1 MYVTYNSNNRREA
14 LYLVCVT
21 LFTVIVILSNLIT
34 VKMVSVPWLTPYAIP
49 CGLLTYPLTFLL
61 GDLVTEIYGSAKA
74 KFMVYLG
81 FGASLVAHG
90 IVLLAL
96 NMPAHPD
103 WVFAYNPYHLGDAA
117 AQQKAFETIFGLNGI
132 AVLSSLAA
140 YGASQLLDINLFGFL
155 KEVTKNKHLWLR
167 NGGSTLISQLT
178 DTLIVNVLLLY
189 CGLKLELNLVIQ
201 ISLVCYLFKMGFAI
215 CNIPLFY
222 AAVSAAKWFLGEA
235 PLRNKNKPGSLSYQ
249 SG

>member
-1 MYVTYNSNNRREA
+1 
-14 LYLVCVT
+14 
-21 LFTVIVILSNLIT
+21 
-34 VKMVSVPWLTPYAIP
+34 
-49 CGLLTYPLTFLL
+49 
-61 GDLVTEIYGSAKA
+61 
-74 KFMVYLG
+74 MVYLG

-96 NMPAHPD
+96 STSYTPD
-103 WVFAYNPYHLGDAA
+103 WVFAYNPYHLGNAV
-117 AQQKAFETIFGLNGI
+117 AQQKAFETIFGLNWNCRFKFTNG
-132 AVLSSLAA
+132 
-140 YGASQLLDINLFGFL
+140 YGALIAGRQLVWFL

-201 ISLVCYLFKMGFAI
+201 ISLALLPFKMGFAI

-222 AAVSAAKWFLGEA
+222 AAVAAAK
-235 PLRNKNKPGSLSYQ
+235 
-249 SG
+249 